1 MNMNGFFLFFLLLL
15 LFAGLEWAYLWVAK
29 KFAIIDKPN
38 LRSSHDRPIVRGG
51 GIIFPI
57 AWLVYMA
64 VNEFPYPWMSLG
76 LLMLSIVSFVDDI
89 RSLPASVRFPVH
101 IVSFLLCFAELGLF
115 TTWPWWVVVASLVV
129 CIGTINAFNFMD
141 GINGITG
148 FYALSFLLPFVMLT
162 NMESSAEWLTAPFIY
177 LFLAVL
183 AFGLFNFRKVAKCFA
198 GDIGSIGLA
207 YILLFILLQQLTGSV
222 VVYTEAIQPAEYLL
236 LFAVY
241 GVDSVC
247 TILQRLYLRQN
258 IFEPHRM
265 HLYQLL
271 ANERRIPHLQVAFMY
286 AGLQSIL
293 NMCVWEYAIRIQSVA
308 LILFGMGIGYILLKR
323 SIYNRT
329 NRDTQTKHV

>member
-1 MNMNGFFLFFLLLL
+1 MNGFSQLFLLLL
-15 LFAGLEWAYLWVAK
+15 FFAGLEWAYFRLAK

-51 GIIFPI
+51 GVIFPM
-57 AWLVYMA
+57 AWFVYMA
-64 VNEFPYPWMSLG
+64 VNQFPYPWMSLG
-76 LLMLSIVSFVDDI
+76 LLMLSIVSFIDDI

-101 IVSFLLCFAELGLF
+101 IVSFLLCFVELGLF
-115 TTWPWWVVVASLVV
+115 TIWPWWLVAGSLVV

-162 NMESSAEWLTAPFIY
+162 NLNSSAEWLAAPFIY

-183 AFGLFNFRKVAKCFA
+183 AFGFYNFRKVAKCFA

-222 VVYTEAIQPAEYLL
+222 IYTPAVQPDEFLL

-271 ANERRIPHLQVAFMY
+271 ANERRIPHLQVAFFY
-286 AGLQSIL
+286 AGFQSIL
-293 NMCVWEYAIRIQSVA
+293 NMCVWTYDIRVQSVL
-308 LILFGMGIGYILLKR
+308 LILLGMGIGYICLKR
-323 SIYNRT
+323 FIYNRI
-329 NRDTQTKHV
+329 NRDKIIHV